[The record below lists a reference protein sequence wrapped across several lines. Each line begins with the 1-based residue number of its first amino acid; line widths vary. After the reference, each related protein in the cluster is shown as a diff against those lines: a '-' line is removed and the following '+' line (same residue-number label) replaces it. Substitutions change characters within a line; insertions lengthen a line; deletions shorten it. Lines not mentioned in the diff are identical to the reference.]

1 MRLEAIP
8 LTKER
13 FAPFGQVVVGDSS
26 GPERHPYIA
35 EVENTRRQARPNIT
49 FMRVAVSAPPI
60 SLTVLERH
68 PHSHQM
74 FVPLNGTHQLVVVCP
89 SLPSGAPDLAQVTAF
104 VAAGGQAV
112 NYAANVW
119 HAPRMAIAG
128 TGEFVMMRWDDGGE
142 EDTQSIDLD
151 PAIEIAV
158 P

>member
-1 MRLEAIP
+1 MKLEAVP

-13 FAPFGQVVVGDSS
+13 FAPFGQVVAGDSS
-26 GPERHPYIA
+26 GPERHPYSA
-35 EVENTRRQARPNIT
+35 EVENTRQRARPNIT
-49 FMRVAVSAPPI
+49 FMRIAVTAPPI

-74 FVPLNGTHQLVVVCP
+74 FVPLNGTCQLVVVCP
-89 SLPSGAPDLAQVTAF
+89 SLPSGGPDLAQAVAF
-104 VAAGGQAV
+104 IAAGDQAV

-128 TGEFVMMRWDDGGE
+128 AGEFVMMRWDDGGE
-142 EDTQSIDLD
+142 EDTQCIDLD
-151 PAIEIAV
+151 PAIEIVV